1 VNDQPVASPALA
13 DALKAAAGSQ
23 ADPVVVIQ
31 ADGKAPHQAVVSVM
45 EAARQSSLSK
55 LTFATQAPAH

>member
-1 VNDQPVASPALA
+1 MASSALA

-55 LTFATQAPAH
+55 LTFATQAPAAQ